1 MEVPEMAAMILM
13 LAGFVLWLDVRGL
26 RALHRSSRRAAVI
39 DPPAPNL
46 PIDELLSNA
55 ATEIAVL
62 LDLRACWFEL
72 FPFDMQL
79 PRIERG
85 RIVLPSAEPGVA
97 PWSHAGVELPVVA
110 NGLNVGRFVL
120 EPTAATVG
128 VVFSPSAR
136 ARAIAMAGRL
146 GAPVAAALISGDASR
161 LRASVQPDGASRK
174 LPDC

>member
-1 MEVPEMAAMILM
+1 MAALILV
-13 LAGFVLWLDVRGL
+13 LAGVAVWLELRGL
-26 RALHRSSRRAAVI
+26 RALHRSSWRAAVI

-46 PIDELLSNA
+46 PIDELVSYT

-72 FPFDMQL
+72 FPFDTQL

-85 RIVLPSAEPGVA
+85 RIVLPVPEPGVA
-97 PWSHAGVELPVVA
+97 PWSDGGVELPVVA

-120 EPTAATVG
+120 EPAAATVG

-136 ARAIAMAGRL
+136 DRAIAMAGQL

-161 LRASVQPDGASRK
+161 LRASARPEHPK
-174 LPDC
+174 P